1 MQMYHVRQK
10 DTLKFVR
17 IANIKALAMRL
28 SPIGYTSAQT
38 NGDGS
43 AQ

>member
-1 MQMYHVRQK
+1 MVSQK
-10 DTLKFVR
+10 DAFKFVR
-17 IANIKALAMRL
+17 IANIKALAIRL
-28 SPIGYTSAQT
+28 SPIGYTSAQK